1 MYRQPRLWSTTLPLL
16 RNCTFAPIAVVL
28 CIVMAGRGRGYVRAH
43 TDGTCHGVRRHR
55 GPGFAQFYRTSRIY
69 RGGEWTP
76 VTLRRDRMQRYA
88 VREGWGAVKIHRL
101 LSKIALIPRGGRARV
116 TNIPS
121 RKPTAV
127 PRSRQWFRDA
137 DSAGIITH
145 ALRKRARPFIFQRR
159 FIVFAP

>member
-1 MYRQPRLWSTTLPLL
+1 MYAHIRTERVTASAATAVRVL
-16 RNCTFAPIAVVL
+16 RNFI
-28 CIVMAGRGRGYVRAH
+28 GRVES
-43 TDGTCHGVRRHR
+43 T
-55 GPGFAQFYRTSRIY
+55 
-69 RGGEWTP
+69 GGEWTP

-88 VREGWGAVKIHRL
+88 VREGGGAVKIHRL